1 MVFNGEVFNFQELRA
16 ELEQQ
21 GHTFR
26 SHTDTEVV
34 LRLFTMKGQA
44 FLHDLNGF
52 FALAIHDAGNDSLFV
67 ARDRFGVKPLLWTET
82 DGNFLFASELR
93 ALMALGADR

>member
-1 MVFNGEVFNFQELRA
+1 VFNGEVFNFQELRA
-16 ELEQQ
+16 GLNAH

-34 LRLFTMKGQA
+34 LRLFTLKGPE

-52 FALAIHDAGNDSLFV
+52 FALAIHDAENDTSFWPATV
-67 ARDRFGVKPLLWTET
+67 SA
-82 DGNFLFASELR
+82 
-93 ALMALGADR
+93 